1 MRCQPAC
8 PEAFRY
14 PQPRLLPR
22 GSCYEDSW
30 RRLFRSWLS
39 FLFGRLGLHLRLS
52 TTKKLYV
59 CGSFRFLREIEEL
72 ERKLQK
78 ESIEH
83 AISKRED
90 DRGIRGCLEKINRA
104 DVVYVVN
111 PGGYIGRSVSVDIGY
126 AYARGK
132 PVYAMHAIDDPPV
145 MNILAGVLSHESLI
159 ALLKQQKNGN
169 QP

>member
-1 MRCQPAC
+1 
-8 PEAFRY
+8 
-14 PQPRLLPR
+14 
-22 GSCYEDSW
+22 
-30 RRLFRSWLS
+30 
-39 FLFGRLGLHLRLS
+39 LHLGLS

-59 CGSFRFLREIEEL
+59 CGSFKFLREIEEL
-72 ERKLQK
+72 ERKLQR

-90 DRGIRGCLEKINRA
+90 SRGIQGCLEKINRA

-111 PGGYIGRSVSVDIGY
+111 PGGYVGRSVSVDIGY

-145 MNILAGVLSHESLI
+145 MNILSGVLSQKELVE
-159 ALLKQQKNGN
+159 LLKEQRSGS
-169 QP
+169 QPPGLSSRALRRQLSK